1 VNGTLRGKIV
11 GKEAK
16 NERNWRKPFFYK
28 EKFAELKKVLSLQS
42 ELRKT
47 EY

>member
-1 VNGTLRGKIV
+1 MKII

-16 NERNWRKPFFYK
+16 NEGSWRKPIFYE

-42 ELRKT
+42 ELRKR

>member
-1 VNGTLRGKIV
+1 VKVV

-16 NERNWRKPFFYK
+16 NEGSGRKRIFYK